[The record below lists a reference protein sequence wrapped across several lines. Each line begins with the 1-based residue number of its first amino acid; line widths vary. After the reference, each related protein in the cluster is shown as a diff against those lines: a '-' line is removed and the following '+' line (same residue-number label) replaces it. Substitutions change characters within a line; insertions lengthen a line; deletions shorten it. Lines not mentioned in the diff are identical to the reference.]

1 MLVTDKNYPQEQV
14 CIVHGDVYN
23 CTPSDINDIDDIKNL
38 TGDFCLVLC
47 KEDRVILATD
57 PFRTQ
62 LLFVNIDSNN
72 RKFAISNDP
81 REIKK
86 LELHPYLLE
95 ENTILVLDLHTY
107 SITKQQNRK
116 WDLTQKDRTHTKVF
130 DAFEQAISN
139 RFNNKTKL
147 LLSSGYDS
155 GATACALY
163 KQGHRNFSVTWLDL
177 CMKEDKKILGE
188 RLQLHKGKILKHKKK
203 DISHIQNMFKYPYMN
218 DSLAEAFA
226 ATFEYLKS
234 IEMDTMLV
242 GHGGCYYN
250 DYGWKGKQ
258 LSPNSQFGGLYPT
271 QLELVYPRRIN
282 NIIGFTGGVY
292 LTSTYYQCYCKQA
305 ILDSNLVQAWIH
317 TIPELKNKHYRNWMY
332 EYMRDHNYPLKPVL
346 EYFNQVKKALQY

>member
-1 MLVTDKNYPQEQV
+1 MIVTDKNYPQEQV
-14 CIVHGDVYN
+14 CIVHGDLYN

-38 TGDFCLVLC
+38 NGDFCLVLC

-62 LLFVNIDSNN
+62 LLFLNIDSNN
-72 RKFAISNDP
+72 RKFAISSDP

-86 LELHPYLLE
+86 LGLNPYLLE

-107 SITKQQNRK
+107 SITKQENRN
-116 WDLTQKDRTHTKVF
+116 WDLTQKDKTHTKVF

-155 GATACALY
+155 GVTACALY
-163 KQGHRNFSVTWLDL
+163 KQGHTNFSVSWLDL
-177 CMKEDKKILGE
+177 DYNGLYQEDRQILAE
-188 RLQLHKGKILKHKKK
+188 RLQLHKGKLFKHKKK
-203 DISHIQNMFKYPYMN
+203 DMSHIYDMFLYPYMD

-242 GHGGCYYN
+242 AHGGSYYN
-250 DYGWKGKQ
+250 DYGFQGEQ
-258 LSPNSQFGGLYPT
+258 FGPDSHFGGLYPT
-271 QLELVYPRRIN
+271 QLELIYPRRIN
-282 NIIGFTGGVY
+282 NLIGFTGGVY
-292 LTSTYYQCYCKQA
+292 LTSTYYQCSCKQA

-317 TIPELKNKHYRNWMY
+317 TIPELKNKRDRNWMY
-332 EYMRDHNYPLKPVL
+332 EYMRDHNYPLQSAV
-346 EYFNQVKKALQY
+346 QYSEMM